1 MHRRTQLW
9 NALNIRDPIN
19 LFIVWNII
27 EKWTVGKGQKGK
39 ALCLMSFVFWTQL
52 DVCFFFP
59 TLIKKKKRGQTMK
72 DIVACKNKIKK
83 MFEEDINIFHEK
95 IKK

>member
-1 MHRRTQLW
+1 
-9 NALNIRDPIN
+9 
-19 LFIVWNII
+19 
-27 EKWTVGKGQKGK
+27 
-39 ALCLMSFVFWTQL
+39 MSFVFWTQL

>member
-1 MHRRTQLW
+1 MM
-9 NALNIRDPIN
+9 
-19 LFIVWNII
+19 V
-27 EKWTVGKGQKGK
+27 V
-39 ALCLMSFVFWTQL
+39 
-52 DVCFFFP
+52 FFFT

-83 MFEEDINIFHEK
+83 MFEVDINIFHEK